1 VALAN
6 AGLGLMDEHGVES
19 LLIDPGASVPVGSR
33 YLLYERGSGAQY
45 CEVAAGVKPPL
56 GPSSDSPYQSGDAV
70 SIRRLGCRP
79 GLELGIPGGAITID
93 HLVCCNTDGSGKIV
107 DLTTLGNGTYWVVGR
122 AVQTCAATDVEC
134 AYAPCYPY
142 EITVSGGGGNYAYAG
157 AGS

>member
-1 VALAN
+1 
-6 AGLGLMDEHGVES
+6 MDEHGVES
-19 LLIDPGASVPVGSR
+19 LLIDPGATVPVGNR
-33 YLLYERGSGAQY
+33 YLLYERGSAAQY
-45 CEVAAGVKPPL
+45 CEVAGGAKPPL

-122 AVQTCAATDVEC
+122 AVQTCVATDVEC

-142 EITVSGGGGNYAYAG
+142 ALTVSGGGGNYAYAG